1 MASVA
6 GTAEA
11 AGGSPKKVTV
21 DLESEEVPGRGANW
35 EEPTGTRRLSVF
47 GGEGA
52 TVVATSA
59 DSARRAE
66 KVNSESLKCDGMQCF
81 CIAHSVRHT
90 LESRDSRVTNITKSI
105 PQALSHSLK
114 SRKCYF
120 NHSRKIEGD
129 KTGPNWA

>member
-1 MASVA
+1 MA

-21 DLESEEVPGRGANW
+21 DLESEEVPGGGADW
-35 EEPTGTRRLSVF
+35 EEPTGPRRLSVF

-81 CIAHSVRHT
+81 CIAHCVQHT
-90 LESRDSRVTNITKSI
+90 LESRVTNMTKSI

-114 SRKCYF
+114 SGKCYF
-120 NHSRKIEGD
+120 DHSHKIEGD
-129 KTGPNWA
+129 KTGPIWG